1 MFLDGELSA
10 AQVLSAF
17 HQDAPYLFLGAAFV
31 AVGLVSVAFS
41 AIRRKHDSLLIYFAR
56 FAIFYGLRLW
66 VQASLLGITLRISPF
81 YVRLRSAIDY
91 LVLIPGVLYFNL
103 MGLPN
108 RHDRMVGYGVAA
120 VGAVLAAATFIFGPS
135 GVLHLINNIVVI
147 AALIFLVVR
156 FLGNSP
162 SDHDAKADF
171 FVIRWGSLIF
181 VTLALGDNVA
191 TVLFGSS
198 KKLERRVPECAG
210 IGRCA
215 TNFAARPAT
224 QRNSSTLSLAQWLL
238 GYR

>member
-41 AIRRKHDSLLIYFAR
+41 AIRRKHDSLLIYFAL

-66 VQASLLGITLRISPF
+66 MQASLLGITLRISPF

-91 LVLIPGVLYFNL
+91 LVLIPAFLYFNV

-108 RHDRMVGYGVAA
+108 QRDRIVRYGVGT

-135 GVLHLINNIVVI
+135 GLLHS
-147 AALIFLVVR
+147 R
-156 FLGNSP
+156 CGNGQP
-162 SDHDAKADF
+162 RK
-171 FVIRWGSLIF
+171 RM
-181 VTLALGDNVA
+181 T
-191 TVLFGSS
+191 
-198 KKLERRVPECAG
+198 
-210 IGRCA
+210 
-215 TNFAARPAT
+215 
-224 QRNSSTLSLAQWLL
+224 
-238 GYR
+238 